1 MSGFKPALI
10 NVIII
15 FNLTIYLKQLPIIS
29 KRERRQQK
37 LLKKNL
43 KLNARMNDFKIQ
55 QAGSHDNTSHWLRS
69 MKNGEIKEQMIQIS
83 DLSEMDGP
91 DQTTKNEQF
100 L

>member
-1 MSGFKPALI
+1 M
-10 NVIII
+10 
-15 FNLTIYLKQLPIIS
+15 
-29 KRERRQQK
+29 
-37 LLKKNL
+37 KKNL

-91 DQTTKNEQF
+91 D
-100 L
+100 